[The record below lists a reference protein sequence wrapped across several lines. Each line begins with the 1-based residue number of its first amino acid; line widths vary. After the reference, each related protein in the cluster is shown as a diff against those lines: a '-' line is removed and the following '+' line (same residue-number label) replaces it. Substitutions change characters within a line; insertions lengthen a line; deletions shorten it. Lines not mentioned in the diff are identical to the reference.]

1 MSSFE
6 AILKLYHMSG
16 QTQSDLS
23 ANSAAAAD
31 KRGAAQKDK
40 ASAAFKKTNR

>member
-6 AILKLYHMSG
+6 SILKLYHMSG
-16 QTQSDLS
+16 QTQNDLS
-23 ANSAAAAD
+23 ANSAAAD